1 MILQKIKRVQD
12 EKNRRKPFP
21 GYVVHMAIVICRNTN
36 AADEAVD
43 MRNDE
48 PNELYVKVEIKS
60 LPRSTLTSNHTVTLN
75 RMATMPCLRTSNSL
89 ILLLRATKPGGFN
102 FVLCYT
108 FFALFIPFLHYLYSF
123 LHHYVIYKFF
133 YQLYDVIAKKG

>member
-43 MRNDE
+43 MWNNVFGDHKAIAVHSGMQKHKVKKAMERIDSNDV
-48 PNELYVKVEIKS
+48 ELVVVVDMLQEGFDHPPISIAAIMTKIVSPVKFVQDRKS
-60 LPRSTLTSNHTVTLN
+60 V
-75 RMATMPCLRTSNSL
+75 
-89 ILLLRATKPGGFN
+89 
-102 FVLCYT
+102 V
-108 FFALFIPFLHYLYSF
+108 
-123 LHHYVIYKFF
+123 
-133 YQLYDVIAKKG
+133 